1 MRSYQ
6 SYQLA
11 RTVACDDIK
20 HLRVPL
26 LSFVLGRPVAL
37 RSVQRLDAKAF
48 LLQVHAHCTMVLL
61 FTRSH
66 GVKMVFIVGSKQQSE
81 ACNEHAGQR
90 ARERC
95 YMSGGAGEVVGH
107 AREASATDRP
117 EHEKLE

>member
-1 MRSYQ
+1 M
-6 SYQLA
+6 
-11 RTVACDDIK
+11 DD
-20 HLRVPL
+20 
-26 LSFVLGRPVAL
+26 G
-37 RSVQRLDAKAF
+37 
-48 LLQVHAHCTMVLL
+48 TTVLL
-61 FTRSH
+61 LYSSPYEETRRED
-66 GVKMVFIVGSKQQSE
+66 GFIVGSKQQSE